1 MKPFAAVLLFLV
13 SSAAHAQPA
22 SAQSCTGCHGAHGE
36 GGSTGAPRLA
46 GQPHAYLARQL
57 EAYADGRR
65 EHSVMTPIAK
75 GLQPQDRDALAAY
88 YAGLKAPANPPQ
100 VGGGDTKRG
109 SALATRGDETKRVQ
123 ACANCHGP
131 AGSGQNGINPYLAG
145 LDPRYLEAALMEWK
159 SGSRKTDPS
168 QQMVQIAKS
177 LSEADIKAL
186 AAYYARQPAPQLAE
200 RGGSG
205 AQSGRSA
212 SAPTKPGA
220 GAAPAAGVGA
230 TGGEATTG
238 GSQGPGGG
246 GGASGSGASGSR

>member
-1 MKPFAAVLLFLV
+1 MKVITALLLFLV

-22 SAQSCTGCHGAHGE
+22 SAQACTGCHGAHGE

-65 EHSVMTPIAK
+65 VHSVMTPIAK

-88 YAGLKAPANPPQ
+88 YAGLQAPSKPPQ
-100 VGGGDTKRG
+100 LGGDTKRG
-109 SALATRGDETKRVQ
+109 STLATRGDESKRVQ

-131 AGSGQNGINPYLAG
+131 AGSGQNGVNPYLAG
-145 LDPRYLEAALMEWK
+145 LDPRYLEAALGEWK
-159 SGSRKTDPS
+159 SGNRKTDPS

-177 LSEADIKAL
+177 LSDADIKAL
-186 AAYYARQPAPQLAE
+186 AAYYAHQPAPQVAQDSA
-200 RGGSG
+200 SG
-205 AQSGRSA
+205 AASSARGA

-220 GAAPAAGVGA
+220 AGEAPAGIGA

-246 GGASGSGASGSR
+246 GGGSGSGSSGSR